1 MSAIT
6 EKEAAVAALALALE
20 LSAPTDNEYTA
31 IGMALSQYMGD
42 FPGKI
47 RMKKRRS
54 AGELTFTAAPSP
66 WSSKIFSMRNLEKK

>member
-20 LSAPTDNEYTA
+20 LSAPTDNEFTA
-31 IGMALSQYMGD
+31 IGMALSQYMVD

-66 WSSKIFSMRNLEKK
+66 WSSKIFSMRNLWKK

>member
-6 EKEAAVAALALALE
+6 EKEAAVVALALALE

-31 IGMALSQYMGD
+31 IGMALSQYMVD

-66 WSSKIFSMRNLEKK
+66 WSSKIFSMRNLWKK

>member
-31 IGMALSQYMGD
+31 IGMALSQYMVD

-47 RMKKRRS
+47 RIKKRIS
-54 AGELTFTAAPSP
+54 AGELTFTATPSP
-66 WSSKIFSMRNLEKK
+66 WSSKIFSMRNLWKK

>member
-31 IGMALSQYMGD
+31 IGMALSQYMVD

-54 AGELTFTAAPSP
+54 AGEITFTAAPSP
-66 WSSKIFSMRNLEKK
+66 WSSKIFSMRNLWKK

>member
-31 IGMALSQYMGD
+31 ISMALSQYMVD

-47 RMKKRRS
+47 RIKKRRS

-66 WSSKIFSMRNLEKK
+66 WSSKIFSMRNPGKK